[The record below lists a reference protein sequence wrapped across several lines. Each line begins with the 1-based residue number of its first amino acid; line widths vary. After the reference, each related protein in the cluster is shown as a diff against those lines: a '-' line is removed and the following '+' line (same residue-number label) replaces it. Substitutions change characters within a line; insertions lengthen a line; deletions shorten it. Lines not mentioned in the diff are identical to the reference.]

1 MNKIA
6 AKKYQKIIDNSNA
19 LDERKKEIV
28 ELAED
33 VKTKLNTI
41 LAETTNSLGL
51 TLYDLIDAFQSE
63 KKEYLAELEEIKD
76 AQTEYIDNKSDKW
89 IDSYKGDAYSQWQQ
103 QWNEYIYFIEDD
115 SLALT
120 LESNISDPTEEI
132 IVDIL
137 IERNDNEIDL
147 PLNKPEEE

>member
-33 VKTKLNTI
+33 VKTRLNTI